1 MSAVPRPLPRP
12 LSDGA
17 VRLCAL
23 ACAAGFGGFLVW
35 SAAAPLAEGV
45 NASGQ
50 IVVQDDRKTVQHF
63 EGGII
68 RELMVSEGDR
78 VEAGQTLLIL
88 EPLQSEAQRDEI
100 AQELAVQT
108 ASIERLS
115 ALRAG
120 REAPGFAG
128 LDAIEIDPSVRDA
141 IRARQAALFA
151 EQAAAR
157 DAEVE
162 VLTTRRATLEG
173 RASDLEGQI
182 RATEAALRS
191 GREDLALRRQLLAE
205 RLETVGTV
213 SALERE
219 VSRLD
224 ADLSRLRGSRNE
236 AISGIQETTDQIRQ
250 AEAAFAERAGREI
263 LEAQARALGARER
276 LRSTQDRLA
285 RTVITA
291 PIGGEVLNLAFATV
305 GGVVRQG
312 DPIMEIV
319 PDSGSLVASLRLQP
333 TDRDAVVPGQTVEA
347 QLTAYKG
354 FVASARME
362 GKVVGVSA
370 DLLTDPATGVPY
382 YEARVRLDAEGLDP
396 ADGIVIIPGM
406 PVDAFIAS
414 GRSRT
419 MMSYML
425 EPVTTTFRRGSQMN

>member
-1 MSAVPRPLPRP
+1 MSAPPRPLADR
-12 LSDGA
+12 A
-17 VRLCAL
+17 VRLCAF
-23 ACAAGFGGFLVW
+23 ACAAGFGGFFVW
-35 SAAAPLAEGV
+35 AVIAPLAEGV

-115 ALRAG
+115 ALRAD
-120 REAPGFAG
+120 REKPGFAG
-128 LDAIEIDPSVRDA
+128 LDAIDIDPTVREA

-219 VSRLD
+219 VSRLE

-236 AISGIQETTDQIRQ
+236 AVSGIQETTDQIRQ

-263 LEAQARALGARER
+263 LEAQARSLGARER

-291 PIGGEVLNLAFATV
+291 PIAGEVLNLAFATV

-319 PDSGSLVASLRLQP
+319 PQSGSLVANLQLQP
-333 TDRDAVVPGQTVEA
+333 IDRDAVVPGQMVEA

-354 FVASARME
+354 FVASARLDGE
-362 GKVVGVSA
+362 VIGVSA
-370 DLLTDPATGVPY
+370 DLLTDPVSGVPY
-382 YEARVRLDAEGLDP
+382 YEARVRLTTDGLDP

-425 EPVTTTFRRGSQMN
+425 EPITQTLRRGSQMN